1 MRRFIAL
8 STILLLPVGGCMPE
22 RSTSST
28 PVPAA
33 RVNGNYILTVTPSS
47 ICKLPIAS
55 AQWIVTATTSAAPM
69 GGSIK
74 VTLPDGNP
82 GIELS
87 LTYDADLGVDVV
99 SGVLNVTGDPIT
111 LLGVTAMDNAHRVFV
126 MGAAHG
132 NVTDTGSRGEIRGGF
147 DGPISVSRPRDRR
160 SDSLGACS
168 AADHTWSLTGSAAQ

>member
-1 MRRFIAL
+1 MRRLLLL
-8 STILLLPVGGCMPE
+8 SILLFPVGCMPE

-33 RVNGNYILTVTPSS
+33 RINGSYILTVTPSS
-47 ICKLPIAS
+47 VCKLPIAS
-55 AQWIVTATTSAAPM
+55 AQWVVVATTSAAPM

-74 VTLPDGNP
+74 VTLPGGNP

-87 LTYDADLGVDVV
+87 LSYEADLGVDVV
-99 SGVLNVTGDPIT
+99 TGVLNVTGDPIT
-111 LLGVTAMDNAHRVFV
+111 LMGVTAMDQTHRVLV

-132 NVTDTGSRGEIRGGF
+132 NVTDAAGRGEIHGGF

-160 SDSLGACS
+160 SDSLGSCA
-168 AADHTWSLTGSAAQ
+168 AADHTWSLTAGQ

>member
-1 MRRFIAL
+1 MRRHLILLLA
-8 STILLLPVGGCMPE
+8 ILLLPLGCVPQ
-22 RSTSST
+22 RATSST

-33 RVNGNYILTVTPSS
+33 RVTGSYILTVQPSS
-47 ICKLPIAS
+47 VCELPIS
-55 AQWIVTATTSAAPM
+55 RAQFVVVATTSNAPM

-74 VTLPDGNP
+74 VTLPGGDP

-99 SGVLNVTGDPIT
+99 TGVLNVTGDPIT
-111 LLGVTAMDNAHRVFV
+111 LMGVTAMDEEHRVLV

-132 NVTDTGSRGEIRGGF
+132 MVSDDGSRGVISGEF

-160 SDSLGACS
+160 ADSLGSCA
-168 AADHTWSLTGSAAQ
+168 AADHRWSLAGK